1 MPSFQPRETCRSVH
15 LLVGCGRALASFIF
29 VVKKNL
35 GAGGGGGG
43 EVQWGEGRKYFVV
56 GDVGGGGGRVLFL

>member
-15 LLVGCGRALASFIF
+15 LLVGCGRALVSFIF

-35 GAGGGGGG
+35 GAGEGWD
-43 EVQWGEGRKYFVV
+43 VQWG
-56 GDVGGGGGRVLFL
+56 